1 MSSHPRL
8 ARPSFR
14 RRRLPTALCTRRQ
27 SHIISPQRAGENCAH
42 LHLSDRLTETNSRA
56 RAERE
61 KRLARR
67 LHAGLGRA
75 LRCVGDPALRPP
87 RVRVGEVVGVA
98 VEGVLDDA
106 DLGGFGEVLVV
117 DREAARLDVA
127 RQVVGDRGED
137 AHGFVDAGAE
147 VGA

>member
-1 MSSHPRL
+1 M
-8 ARPSFR
+8 
-14 RRRLPTALCTRRQ
+14 
-27 SHIISPQRAGENCAH
+27 
-42 LHLSDRLTETNSRA
+42 
-56 RAERE
+56 
-61 KRLARR
+61 
-67 LHAGLGRA
+67 
-75 LRCVGDPALRPP
+75 RCVGDPALRPP

-98 VEGVLDDA
+98 VEGVLYDA